1 MPALIVV
8 PRWIRRCGLEQTR
21 MARSIRSYPIVRCR
35 RTHARKTYRV
45 GPADRRVHDW
55 QPGQPFVPDKE
66 CP

>member
-8 PRWIRRCGLEQTR
+8 PRWMRRCGLEQTR

-45 GPADRRVHDW
+45 GPADRRVHD
-55 QPGQPFVPDKE
+55 
-66 CP
+66 